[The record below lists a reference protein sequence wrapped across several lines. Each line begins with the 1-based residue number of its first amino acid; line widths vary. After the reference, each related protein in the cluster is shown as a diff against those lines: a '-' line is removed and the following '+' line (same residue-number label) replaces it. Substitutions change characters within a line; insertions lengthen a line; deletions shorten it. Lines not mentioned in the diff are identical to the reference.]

1 MFVWHYCREMTDAQ
15 RRKPITVMKCGEQY
29 LKKKNEYGSGLETLF
44 YRNWFNFALSL
55 VGILFK
61 VTASLGFSAFIQK
74 VLDTISHA
82 ETNSIAYL
90 ITFAAVCIFCLLTGA
105 VLEYVYWTAFRSR
118 ALLQYRENTYQ
129 KILGKNV
136 ATFRHENTAKYI
148 SALSN
153 DLEQIKENYLESLPY
168 MAETVLGFVGTV
180 IIMLYYDATLAA
192 IAFGISLIPIIVSL
206 FRLKEVASCE
216 ERLSAANS
224 AFLGVFSE
232 VLHGFR
238 AIKSMK
244 AEKSISAKLLDSNK
258 EASSAFRT
266 REHIEISVAYI
277 ASVTGYMAQIAF
289 FFISMLLSRQDSAI
303 SAGVIIVFVQLMQNI
318 IQLAVTMPELIAR
331 IKAAKRL
338 IGKND
343 ERLMQYQSAGV
354 DMPVSCKRKI
364 ELTNVSVCY
373 GSAKPVLDDLS
384 VELLANGCYAIL
396 GESGSG
402 KTTLLNLL
410 TGANRDYTGNVKFDE
425 TDIRNI
431 SGDSL
436 FQLMSVI
443 YQDVF
448 IFDATI
454 EENITMFGSHDDAML
469 ADAIRKAGLTEM
481 IEAKGLSYRC
491 GENGNML
498 SGGEKQ
504 RIGIAR
510 SVLQGAD
517 VLFFDEATSALDMQ
531 TGYQIMDTV
540 LKMEGKTRIVITHDI
555 YEGLMDRFDCIFVLK
570 NGRFAEAG
578 KYNELI
584 AKKGVCYELLKKDK

>member
-1 MFVWHYCREMTDAQ
+1 MSIDDEYIATEVNNF
-15 RRKPITVMKCGEQY
+15 MKCYKQCLNGNTKY
-29 LKKKNEYGSGLETLF
+29 DSGLHALF
-44 YRNWFNFALSL
+44 HRNWFNFALSMI
-55 VGILFK
+55 GILFK
-61 VTASLGFSAFIQK
+61 VISSLGFATFIQK
-74 VLDTISHA
+74 VLDTISHV

-90 ITFAAVCIFCLLTGA
+90 IIFAAICIFCLLIGA
-105 VLEYVYWTAFRSR
+105 VLEYVYWTAFRSK
-118 ALLQYRENTYQ
+118 ALLQYRENTYN
-129 KILGKNV
+129 KILGKNI
-136 ATFRHENTAKYI
+136 ATFSHENTAKYI
-148 SALSN
+148 SSLSN
-153 DLEQIKENYLESLPY
+153 DLDQIKENYIESLPY
-168 MAETVLGFVGTV
+168 MAETVLCFIGTV
-180 IIMLYYDATLAA
+180 IIMLYYDWTLAA
-192 IAFGISLIPIIVSL
+192 IAFGVSLIPIIVSM
-206 FRLKEVASCE
+206 FRLKEVESCE
-216 ERLSAANS
+216 EVLSTANS

-238 AIKSMK
+238 TIKSMK
-244 AEKSISAKLLDSNK
+244 SEKSISAKLLDSNK
-258 EASSAFRT
+258 EASSAFSN

-277 ASVTGYMAQIAF
+277 ASVTGYIAQIIF
-289 FFISMLLSRQDSAI
+289 FFISMVLSRYDSRI

-318 IQLAVTMPELIAR
+318 IQLAITMPELLAC

-338 IGKND
+338 ISKND
-343 ERLMQYQSAGV
+343 ERLMQYQSAGL
-354 DMPVSCKRKI
+354 DIPVYCKSKI
-364 ELTNVSVCY
+364 ELDSVSVCY
-373 GSAKPVLDDLS
+373 GNTEVLNDLS
-384 VELLANGCYAIL
+384 AEFPANGCYAIL

-410 TGANRDYTGNVKFDE
+410 TGANRDYIGNVKFDE

-431 SGDSL
+431 SSDSL
-436 FQLMSVI
+436 FRLMSVI

-584 AKKGVCYELLKKDK
+584 AKKEVCYGLLKKDK

>member
-1 MFVWHYCREMTDAQ
+1 
-15 RRKPITVMKCGEQY
+15 
-29 LKKKNEYGSGLETLF
+29 
-44 YRNWFNFALSL
+44 
-55 VGILFK
+55 
-61 VTASLGFSAFIQK
+61 
-74 VLDTISHA
+74 
-82 ETNSIAYL
+82 
-90 ITFAAVCIFCLLTGA
+90 
-105 VLEYVYWTAFRSR
+105 
-118 ALLQYRENTYQ
+118 
-129 KILGKNV
+129 
-136 ATFRHENTAKYI
+136 
-148 SALSN
+148 
-153 DLEQIKENYLESLPY
+153 
-168 MAETVLGFVGTV
+168 MAEIVLCFIGTV
-180 IIMLYYDATLAA
+180 IVMLYYDWTLAA
-192 IAFGISLIPIIVSL
+192 IAFGVSLIPIIVSM
-206 FRLKEVASCE
+206 FRLKEVESCE
-216 ERLSAANS
+216 EVLSTANS

-238 AIKSMK
+238 TIKSMK
-244 AEKSISAKLLDSNK
+244 SEKSISAKLLDSNK
-258 EASSAFRT
+258 EASSAFGN

-277 ASVTGYMAQIAF
+277 ASVTGYIAQIIF
-289 FFISMLLSRQDSAI
+289 FFISMVLSGYDSRI
-303 SAGVIIVFVQLMQNI
+303 SAGVIIIFVQLMQNI
-318 IQLAVTMPELIAR
+318 IQLAITMPELIAC

-338 IGKND
+338 ISKND
-343 ERLMQYQSAGV
+343 ERLMLYQSAGL
-354 DMPVSCKRKI
+354 DIPVCCKSKI
-364 ELTNVSVCY
+364 ELAGVSVCY
-373 GSAKPVLDDLS
+373 GNAEPVLHDLS
-384 VELLANGCYAIL
+384 AEFLANGCYAIL

-402 KTTLLNLL
+402 KTTLLSLL
-410 TGANRDYTGNVKFDE
+410 TGANRDYIGNVKFDE

-431 SGDSL
+431 STDSL
-436 FQLMSVI
+436 FRLMSVI

-469 ADAIRKAGLTEM
+469 DDAIRKAGLTEM

-540 LKMEGKTRIVITHDI
+540 LKMDGKTRIVITHDI

-570 NGRFAEAG
+570 NGRFAESG

-584 AKKGVCYELLKKDK
+584 AKKGGCYGLLKKDK